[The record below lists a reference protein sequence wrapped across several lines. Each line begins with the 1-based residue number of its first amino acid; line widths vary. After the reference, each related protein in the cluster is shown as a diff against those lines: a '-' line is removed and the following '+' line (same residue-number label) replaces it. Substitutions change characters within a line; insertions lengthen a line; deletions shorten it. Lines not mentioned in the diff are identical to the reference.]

1 MAFTDAQP
9 RTRIRLSA
17 DASRPATKPVHP
29 RGRLVIAG
37 VAVVVLAAAGVV
49 LALLHHSPRATPTQR
64 AAPPATATT
73 SPSTVAGVPVGY
85 PDTEAGAKAAAANYV
100 VAFASES
107 MFDASA
113 RHAIIAAVSDP
124 TVVGALQ
131 QQYDAAFQATMSRFG
146 LSASGQ
152 PPHGQQFVAR
162 ALPVGVHVDAYDSTA
177 ARVSVWSD
185 GLIGLAGAQSKNPVA
200 EAWTTTTVSLRWVDG
215 DWKWVTATQHDGPTP
230 VSGLQ
235 SPSTADQIAQATQMF
250 TGMRYAP

>member
-9 RTRIRLSA
+9 RTRVRFSA
-17 DASRPATKPVHP
+17 DASLAPKPTHS
-29 RGRLVIAG
+29 RRRFWIAG
-37 VAVVVLAAAGVV
+37 VVVGGLALAAGV
-49 LALLHHSPRATPTQR
+49 LALLHRSPQATPTQQ
-64 AAPPATATT
+64 AAPPPASSTT
-73 SPSTVAGVPVGY
+73 SPTTVAGVAVGY
-85 PDTEAGAKAAAANYV
+85 PDTEAGVKAAAANYV
-100 VAFASES
+100 VAFAGER

-152 PPHGQQFVAR
+152 APHGQQFVAR
-162 ALPVGVHVDAYDSTA
+162 ALPVGVHLDAYDPTA
-177 ARVSVWSD
+177 ARVSVWSA

-235 SPSTADQIAQATQMF
+235 SPSTADQIAQATQTF

>member
-17 DASRPATKPVHP
+17 DASPVTAPAHP
-29 RGRLVIAG
+29 RRRLVIAG
-37 VAVVVLAAAGVV
+37 VAVVVLAVTGVV
-49 LALLHHSPRATPTQR
+49 LALLHHSPRTAPTQQ
-64 AAPPATATT
+64 AAPPPAISTT
-73 SPSTVAGVPVGY
+73 LPSTVAGVPVGY

-100 VAFASES
+100 VAFASEG
-107 MFDASA
+107 MFNASD

-152 PPHGQQFVAR
+152 PPRGQQFVAR
-162 ALPVGVHVDAYDSTA
+162 ALPVGVHVDAYNSTA

-200 EAWTTTTVSLRWVDG
+200 EAWTTTTVSMRWVNG

-250 TGMRYAP
+250 AGMRYAP